1 MFESVHP
8 MQFSAGHGSVFGLL
22 RAGSAADEPF
32 DERLCRPEPAPQ
44 SAEAE
49 GVYACMYLH

>member
-49 GVYACMYLH
+49 GVYTYQVTK